1 MRHLKSG
8 RKLGRTTAHRRALLR
23 NMVTSLLEHERIK
36 TTDAKAKELRR
47 VAERMITLGKRG
59 DLHARRQALAYIKS
73 KDVVAKLFSE
83 LAERFQD
90 RQGGYTRIVKIGFR
104 AGDAARMSIIELV
117 KDEAK
122 PKAKKRARKK
132 AAAKKAKKEEPKA
145 AKKKEPEAAEEVKEE
160 PEEVEAKAEGEE
172 AAGEA
177 EAETVVA
184 DDAEADSGAEEP
196 GDEPEEEK
204 AEEPKE

>member
-23 NMVTSLLEHERIK
+23 NLVTSLLEHERIK
-36 TTDAKAKELRR
+36 TTDAKAKELRS
-47 VAERMITLGKRG
+47 VADRMITLGKRG

-172 AAGEA
+172 AAKEA
-177 EAETVVA
+177 EAETPVA